1 MDECF
6 EIDIMKRIL
15 HIVGKMDRAGAESML
30 MNLYRA
36 IDRTEIQFDFVVFTK
51 DKGDFDDEIKALGGK
66 IIPILSSNPLERM
79 KELKEFLLK
88 HKEYQIVHAH
98 TLFSIGLHL
107 RAAQQAGVK
116 YRIAHSHNTSDV
128 KQGTLVGEIYH
139 RIARMLIKKHA
150 THYIGCGDA
159 ASKFLFPWKKDVLI
173 LPNSIDVNQWNTIG
187 KNNKDYISK
196 AFQYQGLKIIQ
207 VGRLQPV
214 KNHEFSLNLAAYMQS
229 KNIDFK
235 LFIVGQGEL
244 KDEIQRKIKENKLEN
259 SVELLGLRTD
269 IAELMA
275 GADVML
281 MPSLHEG
288 FPVVLVESQAVGLRA
303 VIADTI
309 SSEVD
314 LRIGLVDFL
323 SLEDDLE
330 KWTQKIVE
338 KPTQSMNDQQRV
350 EKLTIQGYDINNNA
364 LQLSDLYKQMN

>member
-1 MDECF
+1 
-6 EIDIMKRIL
+6 MKRIL
-15 HIVGKMDRAGAESML
+15 HIVGKMDRAGAETML

-36 IDRTEIQFDFVVFTK
+36 IDRTEIQFDFVVFTQE
-51 DKGDFDDEIKALGGK
+51 KGDFDDEIKSMGGK
-66 IIPILSSNPLERM
+66 IIPIISKNPLDRM
-79 KELKEFLLK
+79 KELKQFLLK

-116 YRIAHSHNTSDV
+116 YRIAHAHSTNDSKLKSISGKIY
-128 KQGTLVGEIYH
+128 KQLSYF
-139 RIARMLIKKHA
+139 LIKKHT
-150 THYIGCGDA
+150 THYISCGLEA
-159 ASKFLFPWKKDVLI
+159 AKFLFPWKKDVLN
-173 LPNSIDVNQWNTIG
+173 LPNSIDINHWNTIG
-187 KNNKDYISK
+187 QNNKDYISK
-196 AFQYQGLKIIQ
+196 EFQYHGLKIIQ

-214 KNHEFSLNLAAYMQS
+214 KNHGFSLNLATYMQS

-244 KDEIQRKIKENKLEN
+244 KDEIQEKIIDKELEN
-259 SVELLGLRTD
+259 SVQLLGFRTD

-281 MPSLHEG
+281 MPSFFEG

-314 LRIGLVDFL
+314 LGVGLVEFM
-323 SLEDDLE
+323 SLDDDLE
-330 KWTQKIVE
+330 MWSQKILE
-338 KPTQSMNDQQRV
+338 KPTNLMDTQQRV
-350 EKLTIQGYDINNNA
+350 KELTNQGFDINNNA
-364 LQLSDLYKQMN
+364 LQLSNLYKHMN